1 MKSQVNEKYNVN
13 MMFFFNYFFDIF
25 FFQSVISMISVCL
38 NEETTTTRL
47 GGTSKDI
54 LSFSSFYYGVSSTP
68 CSVEWNFRNS
78 IYADAG
84 KIGNLKRVKTFPEIF
99 FSVKRKSFNYLDNL
113 HI

>member
-13 MMFFFNYFFDIF
+13 MIYFFNYFFDIF

-84 KIGNLKRVKTFPEIF
+84 KIGNSEKGQNVSRNIF
-99 FSVKRKSFNYLDNL
+99 LSR
-113 HI
+113 

>member
-1 MKSQVNEKYNVN
+1 MKSLVNEKYNVN
-13 MMFFFNYFFDIF
+13 MMFFLTISLTYF

-84 KIGNLKRVKTFPEIF
+84 KIGNSEKGQNVSRNIF
-99 FSVKRKSFNYLDNL
+99 LSR
-113 HI
+113 